1 MKERSKLLDR
11 ELPTWLNGI
20 LILGTALTLLY
31 FEKKR
36 PLRKTTQEKIRRN
49 VRNTS
54 MSGMTAVAVGTT
66 EKPLA
71 ARLMKEAQR
80 RNFGLLKLVRLP
92 VWLELLLSV
101 VLLDY
106 TLFIWHYLTHKV
118 PVLWRLHQS
127 HHVDLDLDAST
138 ALRFHPVEMLFSAP
152 WRGAQVFFLGISP
165 LGLSIWQTMTLLE
178 ILFHHSN
185 VELPIDFETK
195 LCRVIVT
202 PRMHGIHHSIVHE
215 ETDSNWSTIFSWPDY
230 IHGTLNLNVP
240 QDEITIGV
248 PGFQDPE
255 ELTLGEIL
263 KMPWTADRPS
273 WRFVGNG
280 KPERKRDELPG
291 PKIQLVA

>member
-1 MKERSKLLDR
+1 MKKRSSLLDR

-31 FEKKR
+31 FEKRR
-36 PLRKTTQEKIRRN
+36 PLRKARQEKIRRN

-54 MSGMTAVAVGTT
+54 MSGMTAVTVGTT

-71 ARLMKEAQR
+71 MGLMKLAER
-80 RNFGLLKLVRLP
+80 WDFGLLRLVRLP
-92 VWLELLLSV
+92 VWLELLFSV
-101 VLLDY
+101 LLLDY
-106 TLFIWHYLTHKV
+106 TLFVWHYLTHKV
-118 PVLWRLHQS
+118 PVLWRLHQA

-165 LGLSIWQTMTLLE
+165 LGLSVWQTMTLLA

-185 VELPIDFETK
+185 VRLPFPLERR
-195 LCRVIVT
+195 LCRVVVT
-202 PRMHGIHHSIVHE
+202 PRMHGIHHSIVRE

-230 IHGTLNLNVP
+230 VHGTLQLNVP
-240 QDEITIGV
+240 QDEVTIGV

-255 ELTLGEIL
+255 ELTIAGIL
-263 KMPWTADRPS
+263 ELPWTADRPS
-273 WRFVGNG
+273 WRFAGNG
-280 KPERKRDELPG
+280 RPERDREKLPG
-291 PKIQLVA
+291 PRLELAA